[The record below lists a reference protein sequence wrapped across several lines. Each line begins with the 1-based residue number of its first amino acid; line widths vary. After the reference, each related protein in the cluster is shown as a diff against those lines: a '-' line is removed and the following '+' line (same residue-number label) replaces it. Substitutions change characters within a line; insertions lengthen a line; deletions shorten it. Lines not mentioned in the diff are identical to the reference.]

1 MARCVICDYSDT
13 GDSLSTPREGHISMH
28 WEPHLSGFVCSECA
42 LEEDDEFL
50 DDFEDEED

>member
-28 WEPHLSGFVCSECA
+28 WEPHLDGFVCSECA

-50 DDFEDEED
+50 EDYEDADE